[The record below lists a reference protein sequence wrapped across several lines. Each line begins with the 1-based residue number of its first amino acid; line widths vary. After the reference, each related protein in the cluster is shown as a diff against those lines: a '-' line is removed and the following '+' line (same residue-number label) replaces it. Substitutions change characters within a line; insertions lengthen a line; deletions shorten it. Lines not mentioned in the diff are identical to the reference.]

1 MKVAIFRGPTITAAE
16 AGEVLDA
23 VCYPPA
29 AQGDVYRAAVQ
40 RPFAIG
46 IVDGYFDRVPAVWHK
61 EILWAMSEGIHVF
74 GSASMGALRAA
85 ELAPFG
91 MVGIGKIYE
100 AFRDGILEDDD
111 EVAVVHAPA
120 EYRYCAGSDAM
131 VNIRATLAKA
141 RSQQVLDGEACL
153 LLERIAKKLF
163 YPERSYVRVLELA
176 GGEGMEESALTA
188 FRRWLPGNE
197 VNQKRE
203 DALSMLRAIREL
215 IETDPGPKV
224 VSYCFEETLAWET
237 AKRSSHEVRDTGRRE
252 ADEAVLRELRK
263 DPGAAERSEAAAL
276 GWWLAEQTVRRQGR
290 VQSAAAVLDESTAF
304 CEARGLREAA
314 EVNAWLERN
323 RCGREELERMI
334 ESRSSIRGVQAS
346 DPDRLEQY
354 LLAYLR
360 WTGDYET
367 MLRNANQVRQL

>member
-1 MKVAIFRGPTITAAE
+1 VKVVLFCGPTITTTE
-16 AGEVLDA
+16 ACEVLDA
-23 VCYPPA
+23 VCYAPA
-29 AQGDVYRAAVQ
+29 AQGDVYRAAV
-40 RPFAIG
+40 RHPFAIG
-46 IVDGYFDRVPAVWHK
+46 IIDGYFDRVPAVWHK

-120 EYRYCAGSDAM
+120 EFRYRVASDAM

-153 LLERIAKKLF
+153 MLERIAKKLF

-176 GGEGMEESALTA
+176 GQEGMEESAIAA
-188 FRRWLPGNE
+188 FRRWLPGHA

-203 DALSMLRAIREL
+203 DALSMLSAIRRQ
-215 IETDPGPKV
+215 IEANPGPKV
-224 VSYCFEETLAWET
+224 VSYYFEETLAWET
-237 AKRSSHEVRDTGRRE
+237 AKMSSHEVRDTCRRE
-252 ADEAVLRELRK
+252 TDEAVLRELRK

-276 GWWLAEQTVRRQGR
+276 GWRLAEQTFRRQGHL
-290 VQSAAAVLDESTAF
+290 QSAAAVLDESAAF
-304 CEARGLREAA
+304 CEARGLRGAV

-334 ESRSSIRGVQAS
+334 ESQSSIRGVQAS

-367 MLRNANQVRQL
+367 PPRNANEVRQL